1 MFTSEEIRRVSF
13 EKSVRGYKP
22 EDVDDFIESVANDF
36 ESLEKD
42 KKDLEE
48 KLYVLAEKVE
58 QYKADDSSPGEQT
71 DREVPSPV
79 VKNTPSYVT
88 YTVQAGDTL
97 WAIARK
103 YGCSIAEIVA
113 ANSDRIKNPNRI
125 HAGWQLKIP
134 KSGVPVSGSTPDA
147 VLQEN
152 KKSGIYIVRQG
163 DTLWKIARK
172 YNCSV
177 AEIVSLNR
185 ELIRNPA
192 LIYSGWEL
200 KIPQN

>member
-1 MFTSEEIRRVSF
+1 M
-13 EKSVRGYKP
+13 
-22 EDVDDFIESVANDF
+22 
-36 ESLEKD
+36 
-42 KKDLEE
+42 
-48 KLYVLAEKVE
+48 
-58 QYKADDSSPGEQT
+58 
-71 DREVPSPV
+71 
-79 VKNTPSYVT
+79 T

-103 YGCSIAEIVA
+103 YNCSITEIVV

-134 KSGVPVSGSTPDA
+134 QSGAPITGGTPDA
-147 VLQEN
+147 VLPEN
-152 KKSGIYIVRQG
+152 NKRGIYIVRQG
-163 DTLWKIARK
+163 DTLWAIARK
-172 YNCSV
+172 CGCSV

-200 KIPQN
+200 KVPQN